1 MKKPAKNSRLKIFE
15 NQNNLNKN
23 LFDFIKKANLIN
35 EGFIILAEDGKILQ
49 LNDSIIRLLNL
60 KASNIAGKHID
71 QILKFIDPANH
82 KTIKNF
88 FSMIKWNKKN
98 SLFVDHLLLNVGKKN
113 LIPVSINLSGILSD
127 DKKKIGTFV
136 IVRDISKEIEV
147 RELLIERER
156 KFSTFVSN
164 LPGFIY
170 RCKNDHNW
178 TMEFISDGCKKITGY
193 NPNDFINNNKLTFND
208 IILPEYQKIIWNKW
222 QNILKQKEYFE
233 FEYPIISKDSKI
245 KWVWERGRGIYNEKN
260 KLLYL
265 EGFITEIT
273 ERKKALEELSL
284 KNLVFERSAAANCIA
299 DSKGHIIDVN
309 NAFVRLWGYKKKSD
323 FIGKHLSKIT
333 ANKKSVQKFFHKL
346 NKYGEWNDYFY
357 ASRKDKTKFY
367 GYAFASKITNE
378 KKQTIGYQ
386 FSVIDETER
395 FIIEQKL
402 KESENRHRTLF
413 DNSPDAIFLA
423 DKKTGIIL
431 DANTAAVRLMEIPHN
446 KLKGMH
452 QSELHPVNLKKYSI
466 NNFKFHLNKLNS
478 SKPIENKIIT
488 GSGKVIDVEVVAS
501 LVKINGKE
509 VLQGVFRNISKRK
522 LAEEALVESEN
533 KFRSLFEHSA
543 DGMLLLDEEKFFDCN
558 PAAVKLMQA
567 KSKKQILNFS
577 PAQLSPKL
585 QPDGMLSEE
594 KAKELINKTFKI
606 GAQRFEWIH
615 ITKTGKEFPVEV
627 TLTPITIKGKR
638 VLFTI
643 WRDISKRKEI
653 EKEIQD
659 SRNKMQLLIEGTPH
673 LFFYV
678 QDANAKLSY
687 VSPSVKNIT
696 GYTVKKWIKNNDWF
710 LSDSPINTIAKA
722 RTHLALKGIVSTEP
736 IYIEIFHSNGSKL
749 ILEIYERPIF
759 KDGKITGIQGVAHD
773 VTERS
778 KYEENLKQSELS
790 YKGLFDSVSESIYIQ
805 DENGL
810 FLAVNDGAVKMY
822 GYSKEEL
829 VGKTP
834 EFVSAPGKNNITE
847 VIKCVEKAFN
857 GEIQQFEFWGKRKN
871 GEEFLKDVRLYP
883 GTYFNKR
890 VIIAIANDITE
901 KKKAEKLLR
910 ESEERYKLIAEN
922 TADNIAVFNLNLDY
936 VYISPSCKKMLGYSP
951 DELKELGLKN
961 LLLPKYLKYI
971 YEIFNEELE
980 NEKIGNIDPNR
991 NRIIETEQYC
1001 KNGEIIWVES
1011 IITFIRDE
1019 NGIPKNILAL
1029 SRDVTPR
1036 KNAETQ
1042 KEIALKALK
1051 ESEEKYRNLVQ
1062 NINDVLYSIS
1072 KNGIVTYI
1080 SGPVQQILGYSP
1092 TEIIGTEFKTY
1103 LYPADLKK
1111 LPSQIKQIL
1120 RGNIQPLEYRLLDK
1134 SGNVHW
1140 VKSSGKAFFENGKL
1154 SGFQGVMVEIT
1165 KEKNYEEKL
1174 RESEQRYRSISSLT
1188 SDYLFAT
1195 KVNEE
1200 GELKLDWVAGSFE
1213 KITGYSLP
1221 EYIEAGGWI
1230 KCLYPEDY
1238 DKDNL
1243 AMEKLRNNQSVNST
1257 VRTIRKDGSIIW
1269 VKSYAQPVW
1278 DYEKNKLIGIYGA
1291 VQDITGQKKAEIIQN
1306 IQYRIADSAAK
1317 SKTLSELF
1325 EMVRVELSSLIN
1337 VNNFFIATYDEFTGM
1352 LRSDIDKDEVEEI
1365 SEWPAKGSMT
1375 GYVIEQG
1382 KSLLLTKKQ
1391 INQLIESGKAG
1402 MIGVIPEIWLGVPF
1416 VVGGKINGVL
1426 VVQSYDNPNAYTQ
1439 TSVEILEIV
1448 AHELSIYM
1456 LHKKA
1461 EEEALKLSTAVIQ
1474 SPVIVVITSPNGAIE
1489 FVNPKFTEVT
1499 GYTFEEAKNKNPR
1512 ILKSGLHSAEFY
1524 KDLWQ
1529 TLYAGKLWSGEFHNR
1544 KKNGELYWENAL
1556 ISPILNEKGEIAH
1569 IVAVKEDITEK
1580 KKMIEDLIKAK
1591 EAAEEMNRVK
1601 SSFFANMSHELRT
1614 PLVGILGFSSLL
1626 MDELKD
1632 SPDTLNMAKSIHASG
1647 GRLLETLN
1655 QLLNFSKLEASKTDI
1670 NIKTNNVVELLIK
1683 CFGFFTALAQNKKL
1697 EYNLIVESDDIH
1709 CRIDSNLFFS
1719 IFSNLINNAIKF
1731 TDKGSVTVSASVKDD
1746 FAIIEVAD
1754 TGIGISEEKQKLIWE
1769 EFRQVSE
1776 GYNRSFEGTGLGL
1789 TLAKK
1794 YTEMMKGSISVES
1807 KENVG
1812 TKFIVKLPL
1821 AKKTVIRKESEVEK
1835 SDANDFVP
1843 SHQDKRL
1850 LYVEDDEISILFVS
1864 TILSPYYKIDFVRD
1878 AENALDLIKLHHYD
1892 MFLMDINLKRG
1903 IDGIELTKLIRKV
1916 DEYKNVP
1923 IVALTAFAL
1932 GQDKDEFLSKGMT
1945 HYLSKPFSKTQL
1957 LQLVNEAFSIKL

>member
-1 MKKPAKNSRLKIFE
+1 MKKPAKNSHLKISE

-49 LNDSIIRLLNL
+49 LNDSIVRLLNL
-60 KASNIAGKHID
+60 KVSNITGKHID
-71 QILKFIDPANH
+71 HIFKFIDPANN
-82 KTIKNF
+82 KTINNF
-88 FSMIKWNKKN
+88 FSNLKWNKKN
-98 SLFVDHLLLNVGKKN
+98 SFFVDHLLLNAGKKS
-113 LIPVSINLSGILSD
+113 LIPVSINLSGIFND
-127 DKKKIGTFV
+127 DKKKIGALL
-136 IVRDISKEIEV
+136 IVRDISREIEV
-147 RELLIERER
+147 RELLSERER
-156 KFSTFVSN
+156 KFSTLVSN
-164 LPGFIY
+164 LPGFVY
-170 RCKNDHNW
+170 RCKNDKNW
-178 TMEFISDGCKKITGY
+178 TMEFVSDGCKQVTGY
-193 NPNDFINNNKLTFND
+193 KPQDFINNKKLTFND
-208 IILPEYQKIIWNKW
+208 IISPDYQNFIWNKW
-222 QNILKQKEYFE
+222 QKILKQKKYFE
-233 FEYPIISKDSKI
+233 FEYPIITKGKKI
-245 KWVWERGRGIYNEKN
+245 KWVWERGRGVYSNDG

-265 EGFITEIT
+265 EGYITDIT
-273 ERKKALEELSL
+273 ERKKVVEDLSL
-284 KNLVFERSAAANCIA
+284 KNIAFERSASSNCITNI
-299 DSKGHIIDVN
+299 KGYIIDVN
-309 NAFVRLWGYKKKSD
+309 NAFIKLWRFNNKSD
-323 FIGKHLSKIT
+323 LIGKHLSEVVLHKIFV
-333 ANKKSVQKFFHKL
+333 KRFLQRL
-346 NKYGEWNDYFY
+346 NAAGEWNDHFY
-357 ASRKDKTKFY
+357 VTRKDKTKFY

-378 KKQTIGYQ
+378 KNITIGFQ
-386 FSVIDETER
+386 FSVIDETQR
-395 FIIEQKL
+395 SVVEQKL
-402 KESENRHRTLF
+402 KESEHRYRTLF

-423 DKKTGIIL
+423 DTSTGLII
-431 DANTAAVRLMEIPHN
+431 DANKAAVKLMEIPLH
-446 KLKGMH
+446 KLKSMH
-452 QSELHPVNLKKYSI
+452 QSELHPKNLTNYSKKT
-466 NNFKFHLNKLNS
+466 FKFHQNKLNS

-488 GSGKVIDVEVVAS
+488 GSGKIIDVEIVAN
-501 LVKINGKE
+501 LAKINGKE

-522 LAEEALVESEN
+522 LAEEALIESEN

-543 DGMLLLDEEKFFDCN
+543 DGMLLLDEGKFFDCN
-558 PAAVKLMQA
+558 QAAVRLMQV
-567 KSKKQILNFS
+567 KSKKQILNLG
-577 PAQLSPKL
+577 PVQLSPKF
-585 QPDGMLSEE
+585 QPDGKLSKE
-594 KAKELINKTFKI
+594 KAKELINKTYTK

-615 ITKTGKEFPVEV
+615 KTKTGKEFPVEV
-627 TLTPITIKGKR
+627 TLTPITIKGKK
-638 VLFTI
+638 VIFTI
-643 WRDISKRKEI
+643 WRDISERKEI

-678 QDANAKLSY
+678 QDANANLTY

-696 GYTVKKWIKNNDWF
+696 GYTVKQWIKNNNWF
-710 LSDSPINTIAKA
+710 LTDSPVNTLAKE
-722 RTHLALKGIVSTEP
+722 RTRLALKGVVSSEP
-736 IYIEIFHSNGSKL
+736 TNVEIFHKNGS
-749 ILEIYERPIF
+749 IIVLEIYERPIF
-759 KDGKITGIQGVAHD
+759 SDNKIIGLQGVAHD
-773 VTERS
+773 ITERS
-778 KYEENLKQSELS
+778 KYEENLRQSELS

-805 DENGL
+805 DENGV
-810 FLAVNDGAVKMY
+810 FLDVNEGAVKMY

-829 VGKTP
+829 IGKTP
-834 EFVSAPGKNNITE
+834 DFVSAPGRNDIAL
-847 VIKCVEKAFN
+847 VVKCVEKAFK
-857 GEIQQFEFWGKRKN
+857 GEKQQFEFWGKRKN

-883 GTYFNKR
+883 GTYFNKK
-890 VIIAIANDITE
+890 VIIAIATDITE
-901 KKKAEKLLR
+901 R
-910 ESEERYKLIAEN
+910 NLIEA
-922 TADNIAVFNLNLDY
+922 
-936 VYISPSCKKMLGYSP
+936 
-951 DELKELGLKN
+951 
-961 LLLPKYLKYI
+961 
-971 YEIFNEELE
+971 
-980 NEKIGNIDPNR
+980 
-991 NRIIETEQYC
+991 
-1001 KNGEIIWVES
+1001 
-1011 IITFIRDE
+1011 
-1019 NGIPKNILAL
+1019 
-1029 SRDVTPR
+1029 
-1036 KNAETQ
+1036 Q
-1042 KEIALKALK
+1042 KESAVKALK
-1051 ESEEKYRNLVQ
+1051 ESEEKYRNLVE

-1072 KNGIVTYI
+1072 KEGILTYI

-1092 TEIIGTEFKTY
+1092 SEIIGTEFKTY
-1103 LYPADLKK
+1103 VSPDDLKK

-1140 VKSSGKAFFENGKL
+1140 VKSSGKAVFENGKL
-1154 SGFQGVMVEIT
+1154 LGFQGVMVDID
-1165 KEKNYEEKL
+1165 KEKIYEEKL
-1174 RESEQRYRSISSLT
+1174 KASEQRYRSISSLT

-1195 KVNEE
+1195 KVTET

-1238 DKDNL
+1238 DEDNS
-1243 AMEKLRNNQSVNST
+1243 AMEKLRHNQSVNST

-1278 DYEKNKLIGIYGA
+1278 DYEKNKLVGIYGA

-1317 SKTLSELF
+1317 SKSLSELF
-1325 EMVRVELSSLIN
+1325 EMVRLELSSLIN
-1337 VNNFFIATYDEFTGM
+1337 VKNFFIATYDESTDM

-1426 VVQSYDNPNAYTQ
+1426 VVQSYDNPNAYNQ

-1474 SPVIVVITSPNGAIE
+1474 SPVIVVITSPNGSIE

-1512 ILKSGLHSAEFY
+1512 ILKSGLHSEEFY
-1524 KDLWQ
+1524 KNLWQ
-1529 TLYAGKLWSGEFHNR
+1529 TLYAGKLWSGEFQNR

-1626 MDELKD
+1626 MDELQD
-1632 SPDTLNMAKSIHASG
+1632 SPDILNMAKSIHASG

-1670 NIKTNNVVELLIK
+1670 NIKSNNVVELLNK
-1683 CFGFFTALAQNKKL
+1683 CFGFFTALAHNKKL
-1697 EYNLIVESDDIH
+1697 EYNLIAESDEIN
-1709 CRIDSNLFFS
+1709 CRIDSNLFVS

-1731 TDKGSVTVSASVKDD
+1731 TDKGSVIVSVSVKDD
-1746 FAIIEVAD
+1746 YAIIEVAD
-1754 TGIGISEEKQKLIWE
+1754 TGIGISEQQQKLIWE

-1812 TKFIVKLPL
+1812 TKFTVKLPL
-1821 AKKTVIRKESEVEK
+1821 AKKIVTHKEFEVEK
-1835 SDANDFVP
+1835 SNANDFIP
-1843 SHQDKRL
+1843 LYQDKRL

-1864 TILSPYYKIDFVRD
+1864 AILSPYYKIDFVRD
-1878 AENALDLIKLHHYD
+1878 AENALDLIKLNHYD

-1903 IDGIELTKLIRKV
+1903 IDGIELTKLIRKF
-1916 DEYKNVP
+1916 DEYKNTP